1 MTQGSLGWA
10 GGDGRSPD
18 PAPPKIVVR
27 HLYKVF
33 RRGDRQVTALEDVSL
48 AIPEGE
54 FCVLLGPSGC
64 GKSTLLR
71 ILAGLEAPS
80 AGTVEIRRSDAPGA
94 VERHGLSGAGG
105 PPLDDGG
112 GERGLR
118 PPDAGAARREIR
130 ERTERFLEKV
140 QLLPFRHAYP
150 KELSGGMKQRVS
162 LARAF
167 VTEPEILLMDEP
179 FSALDE
185 QTTFLLQE
193 ELLRIWSEH
202 RRTVVYVTHSI
213 DEAILLGDRLLLMSA
228 RPGRIVEAIPVPSPG
243 PARSRPSGAIPGWA
257 SSSSGS
263 GTTSAGRWWATGN
276 RGPDPRSG
284 QTPRRLRLHTVG
296 SRRRDVDGAK
306 DDGNG
311 AGRRPGGCLGRGRLG
326 RGG

>member
-80 AGTVEIRRSDAPGA
+80 AGTVEIRRSTPQAPLNAMVFQEQGVLPWMT
-94 VERHGLSGAGG
+94 VEENVAFGLQM
-105 PPLDDGG
+105 
-112 GERGLR
+112 RGL
-118 PPDAGAARREIR
+118 PRREIR

-228 RPGRIVEAIPVPSPG
+228 RPGRIVEAIPVPL
-243 PARSRPSGAIPGWA
+243 ARPRQIETLRSDPRVGELFVRIWHHLRREVVGHRESGA
-257 SSSSGS
+257 
-263 GTTSAGRWWATGN
+263 
-276 RGPDPRSG
+276 
-284 QTPRRLRLHTVG
+284 
-296 SRRRDVDGAK
+296 
-306 DDGNG
+306 
-311 AGRRPGGCLGRGRLG
+311 
-326 RGG
+326 